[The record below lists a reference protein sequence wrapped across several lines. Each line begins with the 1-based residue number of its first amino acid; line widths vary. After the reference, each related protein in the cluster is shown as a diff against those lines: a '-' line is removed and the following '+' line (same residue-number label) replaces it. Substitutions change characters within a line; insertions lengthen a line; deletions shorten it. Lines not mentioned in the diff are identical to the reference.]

1 MHTSEYLSY
10 TVVQLDAAWS
20 VTTANVHMV
29 DVCLLGVA

>member
-10 TVVQLDAAWS
+10 TVVQLGAAWS
-20 VTTANVHMV
+20 VATPNVHVV